1 MFARRVAVAALSVSV
16 LWTVSGSAGTT
27 VPQLLTEQ
35 GRLTDTSGA
44 PVTTSTMLTFSI
56 YSASTGGTALWTEK
70 QTLTPD
76 AGYFSAELGS
86 VTAFPT
92 TLFTGAELYLGVT
105 VGSDPELSPR
115 QSVTSVPYALVAQNA
130 IGDIT
135 PNSITVNGT
144 EVINS
149 SGAWVGSGGV
159 GVVEVLENEAV
170 NDAPAAIAGNT
181 FAFACKTAAFVAG
194 TGQTAII
201 YSEASAL
208 GVPATDGLGVRA
220 AYNTGT
226 DTTIGFWHYA
236 TSSGVAAANLK
247 NSKVSLLPL
256 TSGTSYVF
264 ETAYNNS
271 DNTNTYTPTGVYCNT
286 YVQIVTG
293 TVSGG
298 PYVGP

>member
-1 MFARRVAVAALSVSV
+1 MFARRVAVAALSVGV

-44 PVTTSTMLTFSI
+44 PITTSTMLTFNI
-56 YSASTGGTALWTEK
+56 YSTATGGTSLWTEV

-86 VTAFPT
+86 VTAFPA
-92 TLFTGAELYLGVT
+92 TLFSGAELYLGVT
-105 VGSDPELSPR
+105 VGSDPELAPR
-115 QSVTSVPYALVAQNA
+115 QSITSVPYALVAQNA

-135 PNSITVNGT
+135 PNSVTVNGT

-149 SGAWVGSGGV
+149 TGAWVGSASGL
-159 GVVEVLENEAV
+159 GVVEILENEAITA
-170 NDAPAAIAGNT
+170 APTIAGQT
-181 FAFACKTAAFVAG
+181 FSFGCKTTAYVAG
-194 TGQTAII
+194 MGQTAVIWA
-201 YSEASAL
+201 EASAES
-208 GVPATDGLGVRA
+208 VPAGDGLGVRA
-220 AYNTGT
+220 AYNTGD
-226 DTTIGFWHYA
+226 DTTLGYWHYM
-236 TSSGVAAANLK
+236 TSSGTAASNLK

-271 DNTNTYTPTGVYCNT
+271 DNNNSYTPTELYCNT
-286 YVQIVTG
+286 FVEIVTG

-298 PYVGP
+298 PVSSP